1 MSQESEVDL
10 TLITSGQY
18 DVLIKLMRGDT
29 KSPASRAAR
38 LVLVDGISQADAMR
52 ETGAS
57 RTTVH
62 LTVKRYSEAYELIK
76 SAFMK

>member
-1 MSQESEVDL
+1 M
-10 TLITSGQY
+10 TSGQY

>member
-1 MSQESEVDL
+1 M